1 MSLGKYSILVTGVA
15 LTALALAWPLGL
27 QRLESD
33 ARAAVLFGA
42 AVALLNT
49 IAAHGLVRWST
60 GRSTTAFFRAV
71 LGGMVGRMALM
82 LAAVLAGLLW
92 LRLPQLPLAAS
103 LLGGFVAFL
112 VLELTIAHR
121 AAGRPAPASR

>member
-1 MSLGKYSILVTGVA
+1 MSLGKYSMLVTGVA
-15 LTALALAWPLGL
+15 LTALALAWPLAL
-27 QRLESD
+27 RRLESD

-49 IAAHGLVRWST
+49 IAAHGLVRWSA

-71 LGGMVGRMALM
+71 LGGMLGRMALM
-82 LAAVLAGLLW
+82 LAAVVAGLVW

-112 VLELTIAHR
+112 VLELTLAHR
-121 AAGRPAPASR
+121 DAGQPTPTPR